1 MNRLRRYVEGLIQGR
16 RPRPFPAAQD
26 EAEAVRA
33 AIELRAARPGAD
45 SPSEEFVAGLHRR
58 LADAR
63 EEAERPARMPVGRRL
78 VLGGAVAGAGV
89 AAGASIDRAIAP
101 GKDGAPTAGGTVS
114 PDNGVWHRVAATTDI
129 AEGGV
134 RGFEAGGVFGFVT
147 RAGGRVRAVSGICTH
162 QGCKLNLEAGTK
174 LRCPCHRALFAL
186 DGAVLQ
192 HRLPIDL
199 PALPRLAV
207 RETGGAIEVYVPGT

>member
-16 RPRPFPAAQD
+16 RPKPFPASED

-58 LADAR
+58 LAQAH
-63 EEAERPARMPVGRRL
+63 AEPARMPVGRRL

-89 AAGASIDRAIAP
+89 AAGVSIDRAIVP
-101 GKDGAPTAGGTVS
+101 DEEGTPTAGGTVS
-114 PDNGVWHRVAATTDI
+114 PDSGVWHRVAATTDL

-174 LRCPCHRALFAL
+174 LRCPCHRALFGL
-186 DGAVLQ
+186 DGAVIQ

-207 RETGGAIEVYVPGT
+207 RETGGAIEVYVPGS